1 MRLVCKDENYL
12 ASQARAPP
20 KLLPFSGGNDTKS
33 EGPQEAFS
41 LPAAPFCYSHPKLPT
56 LALKSRAEDLVPP
69 SEDL

>member
-1 MRLVCKDENYL
+1 MRLVFKDENYL
-12 ASQARAPP
+12 TSQARAPP
-20 KLLPFSGGNDTKS
+20 KLLPFSGGNDTKA
-33 EGPQEAFS
+33 EGTQEAFS